1 MNPPKPA
8 RNAQEGARAPVD
20 RPVAVPARLVDR
32 MRRFAAGDV
41 PSGPLLPERI
51 ALLAAVLERL
61 R

>member
-1 MNPPKPA
+1 MSLPKPA
-8 RNAQEGARAPVD
+8 RYAQEGARAPVD

-41 PSGPLLPERI
+41 PGGSLLPERI
-51 ALLAAVLERL
+51 ALLAAVIDTL